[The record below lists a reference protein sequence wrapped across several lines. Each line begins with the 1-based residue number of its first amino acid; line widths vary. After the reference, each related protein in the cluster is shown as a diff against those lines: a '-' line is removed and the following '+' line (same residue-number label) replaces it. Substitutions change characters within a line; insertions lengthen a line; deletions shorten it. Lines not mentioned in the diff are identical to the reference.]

1 MIDIH
6 SHILCGI
13 DDGSKTIDESISLLE
28 EAKKYGF
35 TDIILTPHY
44 MENCYTS
51 SCSQVNE
58 KLNEV
63 KDKSKKIGIN
73 LYQGNEI
80 YVTENIVKLINK
92 KECMSLNKSKYVLF
106 ELPMRDFPINLDT
119 IIYLLL
125 ENNYIPII
133 AHPERYKYVQE
144 NPNILIDYIE
154 KGVLFQSNFGS
165 VAGIYGS
172 EVKKTIKKLLTHD
185 MVHFLSSDVHKENT
199 IYKLIPEI
207 INNLNKSIGEE
218 KVKELTTTNPLA
230 IIKKETIEIENPKV
244 IKKSF
249 LEFFK

>member
-92 KECMSLNKSKYVLF
+92 KECISLNKSKYVLF

-125 ENNYIPII
+125 ENNFIPII

-165 VAGIYGS
+165 VAGIYGN